1 MSWLRSSPLRQSFTK
16 SAPGSGG
23 GSGARYGSGGSSGG
37 LSVIRPFDATECD
50 PKACY
55 DSFCIHWQQA
65 YEIIQRSENYRSQS
79 HDDVLGVVTHLDH
92 MVTLLLVELHHCNKL
107 SLPGQPTPPAPCL
120 EHLLSENLL
129 DKLYEWGIKTGRY
142 ANAVRLE
149 QLKLYEQLV
158 SHSRHQL
165 LVHEP
170 FLRPLLKLLAS
181 SQNEIYPP
189 DVEKRLVILLNQ
201 LCVVLM
207 QNVHL
212 LDLFFFS
219 TSQTQ
224 AANGG
229 QKQQQQQNGC
239 HTNFIIFSL
248 LIPYV
253 HREGSLGHQARDALL
268 LCMALSQK
276 NSNVGTYIATYSSI
290 CPVLVT
296 GLGGLYSRLP
306 NQIDIRTADWYRITT
321 DDVTELPELTL
332 FMNSLEFCN
341 AVVQVAHAMIRQQ
354 LLDFLYQGFLVPV
367 LGPAILQ
374 SFKGQGQFQTNVES
388 QVSAM
393 AYFDLIVRSISEPGL
408 IQLVI
413 RFLLDE
419 EKFDGQRILD
429 VLVERLNS
437 NDPRLCMVTLS
448 LFDSLLS
455 LNCEDIMLELM
466 LKYLLPCKHV
476 PISHRFKI
484 NRVDP
489 YTQAVE
495 YFLNITPDI
504 MRKVNSVLSLNNAN
518 PTNLS
523 VGGAPVPL
531 SSNNRSMGMV
541 GVGAGSSNL
550 NVSKTV
556 GANWNHYGL
565 NTGETLL
572 ANYQAYLLDAR
583 NRIAQCKHACDQ
595 WNNVYRYQ
603 KLSKASLTP
612 SATASGPSSLTMTGT
627 GPTDESGA
635 PGVIG
640 RSVKVQLIKDFLQE
654 FSTSGEQQES
664 GTADR
669 GGAVAPSAIMF
680 SGGVGLTSAGKQQLD
695 SLQSI
700 GDSSGYES
708 LNIFSQSTASGD
720 QGQPQ
725 PPIGSLLGDAGQQ
738 QQQQHPSRRID
749 SWKVSSVREE
759 LIGDL
764 DLSEDLF
771 AQGTVSL
778 GPFLTAIWGK
788 LQTFTSNCLY
798 VNLHLTGLISHLTHY
813 PLPLLHSILLRPDIP
828 TTSDTPSF
836 HQVLKILKQQ
846 IDAELPDTDE
856 ALEIVDVA
864 RSFLVDREFRLVN
877 MRKNAIE
884 ASSGVATGGRQ
895 SGSLYGS
902 GGGGGGGAGIVGG
915 SMMTSNL
922 SQTTPMQLTP
932 SSSYDP
938 FKRQDSKRKSI
949 SNSFSNIFRRPGSVA
964 SSGIAQI
971 VEFFTGSSNGSNNNG
986 FNQSPNGRSNSGASG
1001 QGSISN
1007 SSSGSNQYPNSS
1019 TSHPP
1024 MNGLLL
1030 GGVRRELREA
1040 ETQFMPMATDTP
1052 LNGRLAASAPVGS
1065 LELGSNEL
1073 ASRHPSATSPA
1084 GGTSSHEHGL
1094 ANYSVGSERQL
1105 NLAIGAV
1112 LLDEWL
1118 RELSAI
1124 TQEQCIMMLSEQVQQ
1139 QQQQQQQSQRLS

>member
-1 MSWLRSSPLRQSFTK
+1 MSWLRSSPLRQSFNK
-16 SAPGSGG
+16 A
-23 GSGARYGSGGSSGG
+23 GSGAGASGRGGSSSNGT
-37 LSVIRPFDATECD
+37 VRAFDASECD

-65 YEIIQRSENYRSQS
+65 YEIIQRSENNRGQS

-107 SLPGQPTPPAPCL
+107 SLPGAPTPPAPCL

-129 DKLYEWGIKTGRY
+129 DKLYEWGMKTGRY

-170 FLRPLLKLLAS
+170 FLRPLLKILAS

-219 TSQTQ
+219 T
-224 AANGG
+224 A
-229 QKQQQQQNGC
+229 QQNGSGG
-239 HTNFIIFSL
+239 HANFIIFSL

-306 NQIDIRTADWYRITT
+306 NQIDIKTIDWYRITT
-321 DDVTELPELTL
+321 DDVTELQELTL

-341 AVVQVAHAMIRQQ
+341 AVVQVAHSMIRQQ

-374 SFKGQGQFQTNVES
+374 TNVES
-388 QVSAM
+388 QISAM
-393 AYFDLIVRSISEPGL
+393 AYLDLIVRSVTEPGL
-408 IQLVI
+408 IQIVVK
-413 RFLLDE
+413 FLLDE

-437 NDPRLCMVTLS
+437 NDSRLCMVALS
-448 LFDSLLS
+448 LFDTLLS
-455 LNCEDIMLELM
+455 LNCEDIMLELA
-466 LKYLLPCKHV
+466 LKYLLSCQHV
-476 PISHRFKI
+476 PISHRFKV

-489 YTQAVE
+489 YSNAVE
-495 YFLNITPDI
+495 YFLNTSPDI
-504 MRKVNSVLSLNNAN
+504 MKKVNNVLNINNNNNSVNQPPSMLGSG
-518 PTNLS
+518 PPS
-523 VGGAPVPL
+523 SMSQGGR
-531 SSNNRSMGMV
+531 NI
-541 GVGAGSSNL
+541 
-550 NVSKTV
+550 SKTI
-556 GANWNHYGL
+556 GANWNHYGI

-572 ANYQAYLLDAR
+572 ANYQAYLLEAR
-583 NRIAQCKHACDQ
+583 NRIVQCKHACDQ

-603 KLSKASLTP
+603 KLSKLVNNNSNSLSHNGSAAGASEDVRTYKVQMIKNFLAEFTTGP
-612 SATASGPSSLTMTGT
+612 DSAVDMTGDGDRSSQCQSPAGMFGT
-627 GPTDESGA
+627 GHHGA
-635 PGVIG
+635 H
-640 RSVKVQLIKDFLQE
+640 LMTT
-654 FSTSGEQQES
+654 TS
-664 GTADR
+664 
-669 GGAVAPSAIMF
+669 
-680 SGGVGLTSAGKQQLD
+680 KQLD
-695 SLQSI
+695 SLQSL

-708 LNIFSQSTASGD
+708 LNIINLGGT
-720 QGQPQ
+720 
-725 PPIGSLLGDAGQQ
+725 GSEDG
-738 QQQQHPSRRID
+738 RRHEA
-749 SWKVSSVREE
+749 WKISSVKEE
-759 LIGDL
+759 TIVDL

-798 VNLHLTGLISHLTHY
+798 VNLHLTGLISHLAWF

-846 IDAELPDTDE
+846 IDAELPDCDE
-856 ALEIVDVA
+856 SLEIVDVA
-864 RSFLVDREFRLVN
+864 RSFLVDREFRLIN

-884 ASSGVATGGRQ
+884 SNPNSSKLLLL
-895 SGSLYGS
+895 S
-902 GGGGGGGAGIVGG
+902 GGAGASGAV
-915 SMMTSNL
+915 SMTSNL

-938 FKRQDSKRKSI
+938 FKRNDTKRKSI
-949 SNSFSNIFRRPGSVA
+949 SNSFSSIFRRPGSSA
-964 SSGIAQI
+964 SSGIAQ
-971 VEFFTGSSNGSNNNG
+971 VFQFFTGGGSSSNNSSASHQSSSSPSPAGS
-986 FNQSPNGRSNSGASG
+986 QQYLS
-1001 QGSISN
+1001 SN
-1007 SSSGSNQYPNSS
+1007 SSGVSSFISGSSGN
-1019 TSHPP
+1019 
-1024 MNGLLL
+1024 
-1030 GGVRRELREA
+1030 RRESREA
-1040 ETQFMPMATDTP
+1040 ETQFVDHPSSLGGGPMSMNIGGPTSI
-1052 LNGRLAASAPVGS
+1052 ASGTGSPHNS
-1065 LELGSNEL
+1065 LEYSLININGSIV
-1073 ASRHPSATSPA
+1073 
-1084 GGTSSHEHGL
+1084 GGI
-1094 ANYSVGSERQL
+1094 GSERQRD
-1105 NLAIGAV
+1105 LAVSAV
-1112 LLDEWL
+1112 VLDEWL
-1118 RELSAI
+1118 KELAAI
-1124 TQEQCIMMLSEQVQQ
+1124 TQEQCIIMISDQVI
-1139 QQQQQQQSQRLS
+1139 SQKQGKTS

>member
-1 MSWLRSSPLRQSFTK
+1 MSWLRSSPLRQSFSK
-16 SAPGSGG
+16 AGG
-23 GSGARYGSGGSSGG
+23 GSGAGSGRGGSATNG
-37 LSVIRPFDATECD
+37 SVRAFDASECD

-65 YEIIQRSENYRSQS
+65 YEIIQRSENNRGQS

-107 SLPGQPTPPAPCL
+107 NLPGAPTPSAPCL

-129 DKLYEWGIKTGRY
+129 DKLYEWGVKTGRY

-170 FLRPLLKLLAS
+170 FLRPLLKILAS

-219 TSQTQ
+219 T
-224 AANGG
+224 A
-229 QKQQQQQNGC
+229 QQNGSGG
-239 HTNFIIFSL
+239 HANFIIFSL

-306 NQIDIRTADWYRITT
+306 NQIDIKTIDWYRITT
-321 DDVTELPELTL
+321 DDVTELQELTL

-341 AVVQVAHAMIRQQ
+341 AVVQVAHSMIRQQ

-367 LGPAILQ
+367 LGPAVL
-374 SFKGQGQFQTNVES
+374 QTNVES

-393 AYFDLIVRSISEPGL
+393 AYLDLIVRSVTEPGL
-408 IQLVI
+408 IQIIVK
-413 RFLLDE
+413 FLLDE
-419 EKFDGQRILD
+419 DKFDGQRILD

-437 NDPRLCMVTLS
+437 NDSRLCMISLS
-448 LFDSLLS
+448 LFDTLLS
-455 LNCEDIMLELM
+455 LNCEDIMLELIM
-466 LKYLLPCKHV
+466 KYLLTCQHV
-476 PISHRFKI
+476 PISHRFKV

-489 YTQAVE
+489 YSNAVE
-495 YFLNITPDI
+495 YFLNTSPDI
-504 MRKVNSVLSLNNAN
+504 MKKVNNVLSINNNN
-518 PTNLS
+518 PS
-523 VGGAPVPL
+523 IGGSASQVGGG
-531 SSNNRSMGMV
+531 R
-541 GVGAGSSNL
+541 
-550 NVSKTV
+550 NVSKTI

-572 ANYQAYLLDAR
+572 ANYQAYLLEAR
-583 NRIAQCKHACDQ
+583 SRIVQCKHACDQ

-603 KLSKASLTP
+603 KLNKLVNNNSNSLSP
-612 SATASGPSSLTMTGT
+612 NGNGTASEDVRTYKVQMIKNFLSEFTTAPDSAVDMTGD
-627 GPTDESGA
+627 GD
-635 PGVIG
+635 
-640 RSVKVQLIKDFLQE
+640 RSSQCQSPAGMF
-654 FSTSGEQQES
+654 
-664 GTADR
+664 GT
-669 GGAVAPSAIMF
+669 
-680 SGGVGLTSAGKQQLD
+680 GVGGGQQLTATSKQLD
-695 SLQSI
+695 SLQSL

-708 LNIFSQSTASGD
+708 LNITNLGT
-720 QGQPQ
+720 
-725 PPIGSLLGDAGQQ
+725 GSEDG
-738 QQQQHPSRRID
+738 RRHE
-749 SWKVSSVREE
+749 SWKVSSVKEE
-759 LIGDL
+759 TIVDL

-798 VNLHLTGLISHLTHY
+798 VNLHLTGLISHLAWF

-846 IDAELPDTDE
+846 IDAELPE
-856 ALEIVDVA
+856 CEESLEIVDVA
-864 RSFLVDREFRLVN
+864 RSFLVDREFRLIN

-884 ASSGVATGGRQ
+884 SNATSGGKLLLINGGA
-895 SGSLYGS
+895 GS
-902 GGGGGGGAGIVGG
+902 GGV
-915 SMMTSNL
+915 SMTSSL

-938 FKRQDSKRKSI
+938 FKRNDTKRKSI
-949 SNSFSNIFRRPGSVA
+949 SNSFSSIFRRPGSSA
-964 SSGIAQI
+964 SSGIAQ
-971 VEFFTGSSNGSNNNG
+971 VFQFFTGGSSNANSPASH
-986 FNQSPNGRSNSGASG
+986 QSSATPSPAAS
-1001 QGSISN
+1001 QQYLSSN
-1007 SSSGSNQYPNSS
+1007 SSSGVSSFMGSN
-1019 TSHPP
+1019 
-1024 MNGLLL
+1024 
-1030 GGVRRELREA
+1030 RRDSREA
-1040 ETQFMPMATDTP
+1040 ETQFVDHPSMGP
-1052 LNGRLAASAPVGS
+1052 ASGMGGPSSLTSTGSPHNS
-1065 LELGSNEL
+1065 LEYSLVNINGSIV
-1073 ASRHPSATSPA
+1073 
-1084 GGTSSHEHGL
+1084 GG
-1094 ANYSVGSERQL
+1094 VGSERQRD
-1105 NLAIGAV
+1105 LAVSAV
-1112 LLDEWL
+1112 VLDEWL
-1118 RELSAI
+1118 KELSAI
-1124 TQEQCIMMLSEQVQQ
+1124 TQEQCIIMISEQVLTQPQ
-1139 QQQQQQQSQRLS
+1139 GKTS

>member
-23 GSGARYGSGGSSGG
+23 GNGARYGSGGGGGGGG

-224 AANGG
+224 AASGG
-229 QKQQQQQNGC
+229 QKQQHQNGAC

-374 SFKGQGQFQTNVES
+374 TNVES

-504 MRKVNSVLSLNNAN
+504 MRKVNSVLSLNNASSTSL
-518 PTNLS
+518 P
-523 VGGAPVPL
+523 VGAPVPL

-541 GVGAGSSNL
+541 GIAGSSNL

-612 SATASGPSSLTMTGT
+612 SATASGPSSLTMTT

-635 PGVIG
+635 PVG

-654 FSTSGEQQES
+654 FSTSADQQES
-664 GTADR
+664 GTVER
-669 GGAVAPSAIMF
+669 GTAVAPSAIMF
-680 SGGVGLTSAGKQQLD
+680 GGVGLTSGGKQQLD

-708 LNIFSQSTASGD
+708 LNIFSQSTTSSE
-720 QGQPQ
+720 QMQQQ
-725 PPIGSLLGDAGQQ
+725 PPIGDAGQQ
-738 QQQQHPSRRID
+738 QQQPPRRID

-884 ASSGVATGGRQ
+884 ATSGIGAGGRQ
-895 SGSLYGS
+895 SLYNGSGV
-902 GGGGGGGAGIVGG
+902 GGGGGSGSAGG
-915 SMMTSNL
+915 SMMTSSL

-971 VEFFTGSSNGSNNNG
+971 VEFFTGSSNGSSNNG

-1001 QGSISN
+1001 QGSMSS
-1007 SSSGSNQYPNSS
+1007 SSSGTNQYS
-1019 TSHPP
+1019 TGSGHPP
-1024 MNGLLL
+1024 TNGLLL

-1040 ETQFMPMATDTP
+1040 ETQFMPMAADTP
-1052 LNGRLAASAPVGS
+1052 VNGRLAASAPGGP
-1065 LELGSNEL
+1065 LEQGSNEL

-1139 QQQQQQQSQRLS
+1139 QQQQQQQQQSQRLS

>member
-1 MSWLRSSPLRQSFTK
+1 MSWLRSSPLRQSFSK
-16 SAPGSGG
+16 GNNSNSANDRAR
-23 GSGARYGSGGSSGG
+23 SGAGGAGG

-107 SLPGQPTPPAPCL
+107 SLPGQAAPPAPCL

-219 TSQTQ
+219 TTQTQ
-224 AANGG
+224 QSHHTSNGG
-229 QKQQQQQNGC
+229 

-306 NQIDIRTADWYRITT
+306 NQIEIKTVDWYRITT
-321 DDVTELPELTL
+321 DDVTEMPELTL

-341 AVVQVAHAMIRQQ
+341 AVVQVAHTMIRQQ

-374 SFKGQGQFQTNVES
+374 TNVES

-393 AYFDLIVRSISEPGL
+393 AYFDLIVRSITEPGL

-437 NDPRLCMVTLS
+437 NDSRLCMVTLS

-466 LKYLLPCKHV
+466 LKYLLHCKHV
-476 PISHRFKI
+476 PISHRYKI

-504 MRKVNSVLSLNNAN
+504 MKKVNSVLNINNGGIVGTAGSRDQQHVQPLGNHHRSTVAGGAASNSNSGGGNGANNA
-518 PTNLS
+518 
-523 VGGAPVPL
+523 
-531 SSNNRSMGMV
+531 
-541 GVGAGSSNL
+541 NL
-550 NVSKTV
+550 NVSKTI

-565 NTGETLL
+565 NTTTGETLL

-583 NRIAQCKHACDQ
+583 NRIVQCKHACDQ

-603 KLSKASLTP
+603 KLSKANFSHPPLGV
-612 SATASGPSSLTMTGT
+612 AGASGGSGGSSNNNSIVNPDDVRTL
-627 GPTDESGA
+627 
-635 PGVIG
+635 
-640 RSVKVQLIKDFLQE
+640 KVQMVKDFLRE
-654 FSTSGEQQES
+654 FAFDSGIGDCDSQPARPVQQHHPPVS
-664 GTADR
+664 GTSST
-669 GGAVAPSAIMF
+669 GSGAIMF
-680 SGGVGLTSAGKQQLD
+680 GGSMAPSSGGSKQLD

-708 LNIFSQSTASGD
+708 LNVFSQATNDMVLPTVHQEPA
-720 QGQPQ
+720 
-725 PPIGSLLGDAGQQ
+725 PPR
-738 QQQQHPSRRID
+738 QQHQRID
-749 SWKVSSVREE
+749 AWRVSSVREE
-759 LIGDL
+759 PIGDL

-778 GPFLTAIWGK
+778 GPFLTAIWSK

-798 VNLHLTGLISHLTHY
+798 VNLHLTGLITHLTLF

-856 ALEIVDVA
+856 SLEIVDMA

-884 ASSGVATGGRQ
+884 SAASGK
-895 SGSLYGS
+895 LLN
-902 GGGGGGGAGIVGG
+902 GGG
-915 SMMTSNL
+915 SSMTSSL

-938 FKRQDSKRKSI
+938 FKRQDGKRKSI

-964 SSGIAQI
+964 SSGLAQI
-971 VEFFTGSSNGSNNNG
+971 VEFFTGSSNNG
-986 FNQSPNGRSNSGASG
+986 LNHSPNGRQPQAFTPASMHGTSTG
-1001 QGSISN
+1001 Q
-1007 SSSGSNQYPNSS
+1007 SSPV
-1019 TSHPP
+1019 TPP
-1024 MNGLLL
+1024 SGLLL
-1030 GGVRRELREA
+1030 GGSSRRESREA
-1040 ETQFMPMATDTP
+1040 ETQFMSSDTTP
-1052 LNGRLAASAPVGS
+1052 SAAGT
-1065 LELGSNEL
+1065 LMGHQ
-1073 ASRHPSATSPA
+1073 HPSNGLVGQAAGPDPTSL
-1084 GGTSSHEHGL
+1084 EHGL
-1094 ANYSVGSERQL
+1094 IANYSVGNERQL

-1112 LLDEWL
+1112 LLDEWC
-1118 RELSAI
+1118 RELSAV

-1139 QQQQQQQSQRLS
+1139 QQPVTRAATS

>member
-16 SAPGSGG
+16 SVGNAGSG
-23 GSGARYGSGGSSGG
+23 SGRSGSSTNGTM
-37 LSVIRPFDATECD
+37 RAFDASECD

-65 YEIIQRSENYRSQS
+65 YEIIQRSENNRGHP
-79 HDDVLGVVTHLDH
+79 HDDVLGVVTHLEH
-92 MVTLLLVELHHCNKL
+92 MATLLLVELHHCNKV
-107 SLPGQPTPPAPCL
+107 SLPGAPVPSAPCL

-149 QLKLYEQLV
+149 QLKFYEPLV

-189 DVEKRLVILLNQ
+189 DVAKRLVILLNQ

-219 TSQTQ
+219 N
-224 AANGG
+224 A
-229 QKQQQQQNGC
+229 QQNGTGG

-253 HREGSLGHQARDALL
+253 HRDGSLGHQARDALL

-306 NQIDIRTADWYRITT
+306 NQIDIKTIDWYRITT
-321 DDVTELPELTL
+321 DDVTEMPGLTL

-341 AVVQVAHAMIRQQ
+341 AVVQVAHSMIRQQ

-374 SFKGQGQFQTNVES
+374 TFKGRSQLQTNVES

-393 AYFDLIVRSISEPGL
+393 AYLDLIIRSVTEPGL
-408 IQLVI
+408 IQIIVK
-413 RFLLDE
+413 FLLDT

-429 VLVERLNS
+429 VLVDRLNS
-437 NDPRLCMVTLS
+437 TDSRLCMVALS
-448 LFDSLLS
+448 LFDTLLS
-455 LNCEDIMLELM
+455 LNCEDIMLELV
-466 LKYLLPCKHV
+466 LKYLLNCQHV
-476 PISHRFKI
+476 PISHRYKV
-484 NRVDP
+484 NRMDP
-489 YTQAVE
+489 YGQSVE
-495 YFLNITPDI
+495 HFLNITPEI
-504 MRKVNSVLSLNNAN
+504 MKKVNNVLSINNN
-518 PTNLS
+518 NTMTS
-523 VGGAPVPL
+523 FGA
-531 SSNNRSMGMV
+531 SGQNNGR
-541 GVGAGSSNL
+541 NI
-550 NVSKTV
+550 SKTI

-572 ANYQAYLLDAR
+572 ASYQAYLLEAR
-583 NRIAQCKHACDQ
+583 SRIGQCKHVCDQ

-603 KLSKASLTP
+603 KLSKQSLNGT
-612 SATASGPSSLTMTGT
+612 SNSQNGNSGSNSLN
-627 GPTDESGA
+627 PT
-635 PGVIG
+635 
-640 RSVKVQLIKDFLQE
+640 
-654 FSTSGEQQES
+654 STSGTTDDVRTYKVQMIKNFLEEFVTGPDSGLETGES
-664 GTADR
+664 DRSNQCQSPTIFGTT
-669 GGAVAPSAIMF
+669 GLHP
-680 SGGVGLTSAGKQQLD
+680 GVTQLTATTKQLD
-695 SLQSI
+695 SLQSL

-708 LNIFSQSTASGD
+708 LNITNLCT
-720 QGQPQ
+720 
-725 PPIGSLLGDAGQQ
+725 GSDDG
-738 QQQQHPSRRID
+738 RRNE
-749 SWKVSSVREE
+749 SWKISSVREE
-759 LIGDL
+759 TIVDL

-798 VNLHLTGLISHLTHY
+798 VNLHLTGLISHLAWF

-846 IDAELPDTDE
+846 IDAELPDCDE
-856 ALEIVDVA
+856 SLEIVDVA
-864 RSFLVDREFRLVN
+864 RSFLVDREFQLIN

-884 ASSGVATGGRQ
+884 SSTGSKLQ
-895 SGSLYGS
+895 LS
-902 GGGGGGGAGIVGG
+902 GGI
-915 SMMTSNL
+915 SSIPMTSGM

-938 FKRQDSKRKSI
+938 FKRNDAKRKSI
-949 SNSFSNIFRRPGSVA
+949 SNSFSGFFRRPGSSA
-964 SSGIAQI
+964 SSGIAQ
-971 VEFFTGSSNGSNNNG
+971 VFQFFTGG
-986 FNQSPNGRSNSGASG
+986 
-1001 QGSISN
+1001 
-1007 SSSGSNQYPNSS
+1007 SSSGNATTGHSSSTTINPQQSTGSS
-1019 TSHPP
+1019 TSSSPAVV
-1024 MNGLLL
+1024 
-1030 GGVRRELREA
+1030 GGRRDSREA
-1040 ETQFMPMATDTP
+1040 ETQFVDHPAMA
-1052 LNGRLAASAPVGS
+1052 NIAGS
-1065 LELGSNEL
+1065 LSSPNPGSG
-1073 ASRHPSATSPA
+1073 H
-1084 GGTSSHEHGL
+1084 SSLE
-1094 ANYSVGSERQL
+1094 YSSININGSVIGVGSERQRD
-1105 NLAIGAV
+1105 LAVSAV
-1112 LLDEWL
+1112 ILDEWFK
-1118 RELSAI
+1118 ELAAI
-1124 TQEQCIMMLSEQVQQ
+1124 TQEQCIVMLSEQVER
-1139 QQQQQQQSQRLS
+1139 QRSIRTS

>member
-1 MSWLRSSPLRQSFTK
+1 
-16 SAPGSGG
+16 
-23 GSGARYGSGGSSGG
+23 
-37 LSVIRPFDATECD
+37 
-50 PKACY
+50 
-55 DSFCIHWQQA
+55 
-65 YEIIQRSENYRSQS
+65 
-79 HDDVLGVVTHLDH
+79 

-107 SLPGQPTPPAPCL
+107 SLPGAPAPAAPCL

-129 DKLYEWGIKTGRY
+129 DKLYEWGVKTGRY

-170 FLRPLLKLLAS
+170 FLRPLLKILAS

-219 TSQTQ
+219 T
-224 AANGG
+224 A
-229 QKQQQQQNGC
+229 QQQNGSGG

-306 NQIDIRTADWYRITT
+306 NQIDIKTIDWYRITT
-321 DDVTELPELTL
+321 DDVTEMQELTL

-341 AVVQVAHAMIRQQ
+341 AVVQVAHSMIRQQ

-374 SFKGQGQFQTNVES
+374 TFKGRGHLQTNVES

-393 AYFDLIVRSISEPGL
+393 AYLDLIVRSVTEPGL
-408 IQLVI
+408 IQIVVK
-413 RFLLDE
+413 FLLDE

-437 NDPRLCMVTLS
+437 NDSRLCMISLS
-448 LFDSLLS
+448 LFDTLLS
-455 LNCEDIMLELM
+455 LNCEDIMLELI
-466 LKYLLPCKHV
+466 LKYLLSCQHV
-476 PISHRFKI
+476 PISHRFKV

-489 YTQAVE
+489 YSNAVE
-495 YFLNITPDI
+495 YFLNTTPEI
-504 MRKVNSVLSLNNAN
+504 MKKVNNVLSINNN
-518 PTNLS
+518 NNYNQSPMIGSGVT
-523 VGGAPVPL
+523 
-531 SSNNRSMGMV
+531 SNSQSGRNI
-541 GVGAGSSNL
+541 
-550 NVSKTV
+550 SKTI
-556 GANWNHYGL
+556 GANWNHYGI

-572 ANYQAYLLDAR
+572 ANYQAYLLEAR
-583 NRIAQCKHACDQ
+583 NRIVQCKHACDQ
-595 WNNVYRYQ
+595 WNNMYRYQ
-603 KLSKASLTP
+603 KLSKLVNNSNSVGPNGSGTVTSEDVQAYKVQMIKNFLAEFTTGPDSAVDLT
-612 SATASGPSSLTMTGT
+612 AADIDRSSQCQSPAGMFGT
-627 GPTDESGA
+627 GGGMHGSHLMAT
-635 PGVIG
+635 
-640 RSVKVQLIKDFLQE
+640 
-654 FSTSGEQQES
+654 TS
-664 GTADR
+664 
-669 GGAVAPSAIMF
+669 
-680 SGGVGLTSAGKQQLD
+680 KQLD
-695 SLQSI
+695 SLQSL

-708 LNIFSQSTASGD
+708 LNITNLGT
-720 QGQPQ
+720 
-725 PPIGSLLGDAGQQ
+725 GSEDG
-738 QQQQHPSRRID
+738 RRHET
-749 SWKVSSVREE
+749 WKVSSVKEE
-759 LIGDL
+759 TIVDL

-798 VNLHLTGLISHLTHY
+798 VNLHLTGLISHLSWF

-846 IDAELPDTDE
+846 IDAELPDCDE
-856 ALEIVDVA
+856 SLEIVDVA
-864 RSFLVDREFRLVN
+864 RSFLVDREFRLIN

-884 ASSGVATGGRQ
+884 SNPNSSR
-895 SGSLYGS
+895 LLLLN
-902 GGGGGGGAGIVGG
+902 GGAGPSGTV
-915 SMMTSNL
+915 SMTSSL

-938 FKRQDSKRKSI
+938 FKRNDSKRKSI
-949 SNSFSNIFRRPGSVA
+949 SNSFSSIFRRPGSSA
-964 SSGIAQI
+964 SSGIAQ
-971 VEFFTGSSNGSNNNG
+971 VFQFFTGGGSNSNNSPASH
-986 FNQSPNGRSNSGASG
+986 QSSATPSPA
-1001 QGSISN
+1001 GSQQYLSSN
-1007 SSSGSNQYPNSS
+1007 SSGVSSFMGSS
-1019 TSHPP
+1019 
-1024 MNGLLL
+1024 
-1030 GGVRRELREA
+1030 RRDSREA
-1040 ETQFMPMATDTP
+1040 ETQFVDHPSSLGGPTASSLTATGSP
-1052 LNGRLAASAPVGS
+1052 HNS
-1065 LELGSNEL
+1065 LEYSLVNINGSIV
-1073 ASRHPSATSPA
+1073 
-1084 GGTSSHEHGL
+1084 GGI
-1094 ANYSVGSERQL
+1094 GSERQRD
-1105 NLAIGAV
+1105 LAVSAV
-1112 LLDEWL
+1112 VLDEWL
-1118 RELSAI
+1118 KELSAI
-1124 TQEQCIMMLSEQVQQ
+1124 TQEQCIMMVSDQVLSQKLGKT
-1139 QQQQQQQSQRLS
+1139 S

>member
-1 MSWLRSSPLRQSFTK
+1 MSWLRSSPLRQSFSK
-16 SAPGSGG
+16 SNNSNSANDRARSGVG
-23 GSGARYGSGGSSGG
+23 GAGG

-107 SLPGQPTPPAPCL
+107 SLPGQAAPPAPCL

-219 TSQTQ
+219 TTQTQ
-224 AANGG
+224 QSHHTSNGG
-229 QKQQQQQNGC
+229 

-306 NQIDIRTADWYRITT
+306 NQIEIKTVDWYRITT
-321 DDVTELPELTL
+321 DDVTEMPELTL

-341 AVVQVAHAMIRQQ
+341 AVVQVAHTMIRQQ

-374 SFKGQGQFQTNVES
+374 TFKGQGQFQTNVES

-393 AYFDLIVRSISEPGL
+393 AYFDLIVRSITEPGL

-437 NDPRLCMVTLS
+437 NDSRLCMVTLS

-466 LKYLLPCKHV
+466 LKYLLHCKHV
-476 PISHRFKI
+476 PISHRYKI

-504 MRKVNSVLSLNNAN
+504 MKKVNSVLNINNGGIGVTAASQNVQPLGNNRTFATTGTASSSTNGGNGANNNA
-518 PTNLS
+518 
-523 VGGAPVPL
+523 
-531 SSNNRSMGMV
+531 
-541 GVGAGSSNL
+541 NL
-550 NVSKTV
+550 NVSKTI

-565 NTGETLL
+565 NTTTGETLL

-583 NRIAQCKHACDQ
+583 NRIVQCKHACDQ

-603 KLSKASLTP
+603 KLSKANFSHPPLG
-612 SATASGPSSLTMTGT
+612 ATAAAGATSHTTNGGSGGSSNNNSIVNPDDVRAL
-627 GPTDESGA
+627 
-635 PGVIG
+635 
-640 RSVKVQLIKDFLQE
+640 KVQMIKDFLRE
-654 FSTSGEQQES
+654 FSIDSGIGDCDSQQQQQHHHHPPVTGTSS
-664 GTADR
+664 TSS
-669 GGAVAPSAIMF
+669 SAIMF
-680 SGGVGLTSAGKQQLD
+680 GGSIAPPNGGGKQLD

-708 LNIFSQSTASGD
+708 LNVFSQATNDLVVPAM
-720 QGQPQ
+720 
-725 PPIGSLLGDAGQQ
+725 QQ
-738 QQQQHPSRRID
+738 EPGPLKHQHQRID
-749 SWKVSSVREE
+749 AWKVSSVREE
-759 LIGDL
+759 PIGDL

-798 VNLHLTGLISHLTHY
+798 VNLHLTGLITHLTLF

-856 ALEIVDVA
+856 SLEIVDLA

-884 ASSGVATGGRQ
+884 SAASGK
-895 SGSLYGS
+895 LLN
-902 GGGGGGGAGIVGG
+902 GGG
-915 SMMTSNL
+915 SSMTSSL

-938 FKRQDSKRKSI
+938 FKRQDGKRKSI

-964 SSGIAQI
+964 SSGLAQI
-971 VEFFTGSSNGSNNNG
+971 VEFFTGSSSNGLNH
-986 FNQSPNGRSNSGASG
+986 SPNGRQPPSYTTASLHGA
-1001 QGSISN
+1001 N
-1007 SSSGSNQYPNSS
+1007 SSSQPSPV
-1019 TSHPP
+1019 TPP
-1024 MNGLLL
+1024 SGLLM
-1030 GGVRRELREA
+1030 GGSRRESREA
-1040 ETQFMPMATDTP
+1040 ETQFMSIDTTP
-1052 LNGRLAASAPVGS
+1052 SAS
-1065 LELGSNEL
+1065 
-1073 ASRHPSATSPA
+1073 HPST
-1084 GGTSSHEHGL
+1084 GLVGQTTGTDLHLGHSNSLEHGL
-1094 ANYSVGSERQL
+1094 AANYSVGNERQL

-1112 LLDEWL
+1112 LLDEWC
-1118 RELSAI
+1118 RELSAV

-1139 QQQQQQQSQRLS
+1139 PVAARTAS

>member
-1 MSWLRSSPLRQSFTK
+1 MSWLRSSPLRHSFSKTGGGT
-16 SAPGSGG
+16 GSGT
-23 GSGARYGSGGSSGG
+23 SGRGGSSTNGT
-37 LSVIRPFDATECD
+37 LRAFDASDCD

-65 YEIIQRSENYRSQS
+65 YEIILRSENNRGQA
-79 HDDVLGVVTHLDH
+79 HDDVLAVVTHLDH
-92 MVTLLLVELHHCNKL
+92 MVTLLLVELHHCNKV
-107 SLPGQPTPPAPCL
+107 SLPGAPVPPAPCL

-181 SQNEIYPP
+181 SQDEIYPP

-219 TSQTQ
+219 N
-224 AANGG
+224 A
-229 QKQQQQQNGC
+229 QQNGTGG

-306 NQIDIRTADWYRITT
+306 NQIDVKTIDWYRITT
-321 DDVTELPELTL
+321 DDVTEMHELTL

-341 AVVQVAHAMIRQQ
+341 AVVQVAHSMIRQQ

-374 SFKGQGQFQTNVES
+374 TNVES

-393 AYFDLIVRSISEPGL
+393 AYLDLIVRSVTEPGL
-408 IQLVI
+408 TQIIV
-413 RFLLDE
+413 RFLLE
-419 EKFDGQRILD
+419 SEKFDGQRILD

-437 NDPRLCMVTLS
+437 SDSRLCMVALS
-448 LFDSLLS
+448 LFDTLLS
-455 LNCEDIMLELM
+455 LNCEDIMLELV
-466 LKYLLPCKHV
+466 LKPLLHCQHV
-476 PISHRFKI
+476 PISHRYKV

-489 YTQAVE
+489 YGNSVE
-495 YFLNITPDI
+495 YFLNISPEI
-504 MRKVNSVLSLNNAN
+504 MKKVNNVLNINNN
-518 PTNLS
+518 NTIS
-523 VGGAPVPL
+523 SGGG
-531 SSNNRSMGMV
+531 NNGR
-541 GVGAGSSNL
+541 NI
-550 NVSKTV
+550 SKTI

-572 ANYQAYLLDAR
+572 ASYQAYLLEAR
-583 NRIAQCKHACDQ
+583 NRIVQCKHACDQ
-595 WNNVYRYQ
+595 WNNLYRYQ
-603 KLSKASLTP
+603 KLNKQTMNNNSSNSQIISSASNSLNP
-612 SATASGPSSLTMTGT
+612 ASTNGT
-627 GPTDESGA
+627 TDD
-635 PGVIG
+635 V
-640 RSVKVQLIKDFLQE
+640 RSYKVQMIKNFLAE
-654 FSTSGEQQES
+654 FVTGHGSDGSGLEAAANSDNDRSSQCQS
-664 GTADR
+664 PATMFGTP
-669 GGAVAPSAIMF
+669 GGGSAH
-680 SGGVGLTSAGKQQLD
+680 LSAMTTKQLD
-695 SLQSI
+695 SLQSL

-708 LNIFSQSTASGD
+708 LNITNLG
-720 QGQPQ
+720 GT
-725 PPIGSLLGDAGQQ
+725 GSDDG
-738 QQQQHPSRRID
+738 RRQEL
-749 SWKVSSVREE
+749 WKISSVREE
-759 LIGDL
+759 TVVDL

-798 VNLHLTGLISHLTHY
+798 VNLHLTGLISHLAWF

-846 IDAELPDTDE
+846 IDAELPE
-856 ALEIVDVA
+856 CEESLEIVDVA
-864 RSFLVDREFRLVN
+864 RSFLVDREFRLIN

-884 ASSGVATGGRQ
+884 SSTGGSSKLVYNGAGSSLTGG
-895 SGSLYGS
+895 SGSYS
-902 GGGGGGGAGIVGG
+902 
-915 SMMTSNL
+915 MTSSL

-938 FKRQDSKRKSI
+938 FKRNDTKRKSI
-949 SNSFSNIFRRPGSVA
+949 GNSFSGFFRRPA
-964 SSGIAQI
+964 SSGG
-971 VEFFTGSSNGSNNNG
+971 GSSNNTASPASQSSTASLGPPGSL
-986 FNQSPNGRSNSGASG
+986 QSA
-1001 QGSISN
+1001 
-1007 SSSGSNQYPNSS
+1007 SSSGVSS
-1019 TSHPP
+1019 LVTP
-1024 MNGLLL
+1024 
-1030 GGVRRELREA
+1030 GGSRRESREA
-1040 ETQFMPMATDTP
+1040 ETQFVDHPTANSM
-1052 LNGRLAASAPVGS
+1052 VGS
-1065 LELGSNEL
+1065 LNVGSAGPGSGHNSLEY
-1073 ASRHPSATSPA
+1073 TSVNIN
-1084 GGTSSHEHGL
+1084 GSVIG
-1094 ANYSVGSERQL
+1094 VGSERQRD
-1105 NLAIGAV
+1105 LAVSAV
-1112 LLDEWL
+1112 ILDEWL
-1118 RELSAI
+1118 KELAAI
-1124 TQEQCIMMLSEQVQQ
+1124 TQEQCIVMLSEQILAPAKT
-1139 QQQQQQQSQRLS
+1139 SS